1 MLQMNLMLV
10 PEVAMLDFE
19 VAARNEINAMF
30 PLTTVKACFFHY
42 TQCIWRKTQ
51 GCWLAARYKQDDELR
66 KLVRRAAVLPLFP
79 TRQVED
85 VWFNALDD
93 NEDNSPEVTRF
104 KDYVTETWVEGQ
116 QLDLRNHYDN
126 TGPRTT
132 NHVEGWYS
140 KVNRMCKHAHPNIYA
155 IVKLLQKLQA
165 AFEVRM
171 IQLSAGGKPRPGKKK
186 YGRLDE
192 RLTQLKDRFRNG
204 HINMNTYA
212 DSASHLLHLD

>member
-1 MLQMNLMLV
+1 MYCMYV
-10 PEVAMLDFE
+10 FHS
-19 VAARNEINAMF
+19 
-30 PLTTVKACFFHY
+30 VK
-42 TQCIWRKTQ
+42 
-51 GCWLAARYKQDDELR
+51 
-66 KLVRRAAVLPLFP
+66 VRRAAVLPLVP

-85 VWFNALDD
+85 VWFNALDE

-116 QLDLRNHYDN
+116 QLDLWNHYDN

-132 NHVEGWYS
+132 NHVEGWHS

-165 AFEVRM
+165 ADEVRM
-171 IQLSAGGKPRPGKKK
+171 IQLPAGGKSRPRKKK
-186 YGRLDE
+186 YRRLDE
-192 RLTQLKDRFRNG
+192 RLTQLKDRFQNG
-204 HINMNTYA
+204 HINVNTYA